1 MSDIGGT
8 GENNIN
14 DAIQSV
20 NDTANAGW
28 NVSANGG
35 TAENVAPKAK
45 VDFSN
50 TDGNIVIGQ
59 TGTNLT
65 FDLAKDIAVD
75 SITAGNSK
83 LDTSGLTITNADP
96 SKTVALTNAGLNNGG
111 NKITNVADGTI
122 ASGSKDAVNGGQLN
136 AAQDNLVG
144 LLGGD
149 AANTAGNVTMS
160 DIGGTGEN
168 NINDAIQNIND
179 AQKAT
184 DDFAVK
190 YDKKPDGTVNK
201 DSLTLAGTTGTPV
214 TAKDADGKMAMSGGT
229 ALNNVASAGDYTD
242 VNNAYK
248 GVNAGDL
255 NNAVADVTNKGLI
268 FGANAG
274 ADYTAK
280 LGTKVSVKGADA
292 NTDFSEFD
300 AGDNIMTQVD
310 KDGNIIVAL
319 KKDAKFDSVNAG
331 GTVINANGLSF
342 VDGSG
347 NLVANSPSISRTG
360 INAGNQKITN
370 VKDGSIGAGSKDA
383 VNGGQIY
390 DLVGAGAYQDA
401 DGKPTDT
408 VQNIGGTGA
417 TNINDAIQNINDAAA
432 NANAGWNVSTS
443 GGTASNV
450 KPGDTV
456 DFSGDGNV
464 VVSNDG
470 NKVTVGLADNVT
482 IGSGANAV
490 NIDGENGKVNV
501 GDSTLNS
508 DGLTIAGGPSVTK
521 DGIDAAGNK
530 VTNVGDGKIE
540 TGSKDAVN
548 GGQIADIVSNIN
560 TDIANATAAATSKVE
575 EGDNISV
582 SETKNT
588 DGSTT
593 YNVATKKDVSFDN
606 VNVGDV
612 SINKDTGINAGNKVI
627 SGVANGAVNKDSK
640 DAVNGSQLNTSNQ
653 YIANSLG
660 GGAKYENG
668 EFTAPTYD
676 VNGGSYN
683 NVGDALGALNSADQA
698 LGDRITNLGDQLQQ
712 AFQTTNKRIDDVE
725 KKANAG
731 IAAAMALESAPYIPG
746 KYTYA
751 AGAAYHGGENAIGVT
766 LRKTADNGRWSL
778 TGGVA
783 AASQGDASVRIGIS
797 GVID

>member
-1 MSDIGGT
+1 
-8 GENNIN
+8 
-14 DAIQSV
+14 
-20 NDTANAGW
+20 
-28 NVSANGG
+28 
-35 TAENVAPKAK
+35 
-45 VDFSN
+45 
-50 TDGNIVIGQ
+50 
-59 TGTNLT
+59 
-65 FDLAKDIAVD
+65 
-75 SITAGNSK
+75 
-83 LDTSGLTITNADP
+83 
-96 SKTVALTNAGLNNGG
+96 
-111 NKITNVADGTI
+111 
-122 ASGSKDAVNGGQLN
+122 
-136 AAQDNLVG
+136 
-144 LLGGD
+144 
-149 AANTAGNVTMS
+149 VTMS
-160 DIGGTGEN
+160 DIGGTGES

-201 DSLTLAGTTGTPV
+201 DSVTLAGTTGTPV
-214 TAKDADGKMAMSGGT
+214 TAKDAHGKMAMSGGT

-383 VNGGQIY
+383 VNGGQIH

-417 TNINDAIQNINDAAA
+417 TNINDAIQSINDAAA

-575 EGDNISV
+575 AGDNISV